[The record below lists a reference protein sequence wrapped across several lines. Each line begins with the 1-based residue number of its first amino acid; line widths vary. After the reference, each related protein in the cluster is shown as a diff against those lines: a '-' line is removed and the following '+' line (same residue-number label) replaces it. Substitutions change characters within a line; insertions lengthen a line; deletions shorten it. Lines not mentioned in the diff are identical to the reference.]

1 VAIRGLVITS
11 STRPV
16 RDRSGINSE
25 DVRRFRAVISFDA
38 LDAGAAH
45 PAQSTVLQRLN
56 GFGRRDGDLGG
67 KR

>member
-1 VAIRGLVITS
+1 MTS

-25 DVRRFRAVISFDA
+25 DVRRFRAVISSDA
-38 LDAGAAH
+38 LDTGAAH